1 MHNPGVIRKYGGSCS
16 PVTRIA
22 EAPNSMNGYVNRR
35 QGSKGE
41 RLTTGEL
48 AAFGTAACW
57 TVTVMAFEA
66 AGKRIGSLP
75 VNILR
80 LLLGLLFLTAWIT
93 VTGGRPLPTD
103 ASLHAWLWMGLSG
116 LVGFVLGDL
125 CLFRAFVLIG
135 GRVTMIIYSLVPPMS
150 ALLGWLLLGEILP
163 PGVWLA
169 MAVTFAGV
177 CMVILVK
184 ADGAMAL
191 AHPAKGL
198 LLALAGS
205 LGQALGLVISK
216 HGMGSL
222 GMFPAT
228 QIRILAATAA
238 FLVIIPLMRKTGRVR
253 AAVMNRKA
261 MGIVLLGSFFGPFL
275 GVSLSLAAIRGMEIG
290 VAATI
295 MSMVPVFIL
304 LPEVLFQKKRIRP
317 LEVAGAFI
325 AVGGIALLTL

>member
-1 MHNPGVIRKYGGSCS
+1 MS
-16 PVTRIA
+16 P
-22 EAPNSMNGYVNRR
+22 
-35 QGSKGE
+35 
-41 RLTTGEL
+41 GEL

-66 AGKRIGSLP
+66 AGRRIGSLP

-80 LLLGLLFLTAWIT
+80 LLLGLLFLTVWTTA
-93 VTGGRPLPTD
+93 TGGRLLPTD
-103 ASLHAWLWMGLSG
+103 APLSTWLWMGLSG

-135 GRVTMIIYSLVPPMS
+135 GRVTMILYSLVPPMS
-150 ALLGWLLLGEILP
+150 ALAGWLLLGENLP
-163 PGVWLA
+163 PVVWLA
-169 MAVTFAGV
+169 MAVTLAGV

-184 ADGAMAL
+184 GDGRMVL
-191 AHPAKGL
+191 AHPVRGI

-216 HGMGSL
+216 HGMGDL
-222 GMFPAT
+222 GMFQAT

-238 FLVIIPLMRKTGRVR
+238 FLILIPLLRQTGRIR
-253 AAVMNRKA
+253 GALRNRRA

-304 LPEVLFQKKRIRP
+304 LPEVLFLKKRIRP
-317 LEVAGAFI
+317 LEVVGAFI